1 MNNQILF
8 PLTAPLS
15 ADNPPLSRFPQLH
28 FLFILPPLTAL
39 LSRFNPPLNN
49 DPQNFLGNL
58 YPLKEQIFLIS
69 D

>member
-1 MNNQILF
+1 MNNQIFF

-15 ADNPPLSRFPQLH
+15 ADNPPFNKFPQLN
-28 FLFILPPLTAL
+28 FLFILLPLTAL
-39 LSRFNPPLNN
+39 LSKFNPPLNN

-58 YPLKEQIFLIS
+58 YPLKVQIFLIS